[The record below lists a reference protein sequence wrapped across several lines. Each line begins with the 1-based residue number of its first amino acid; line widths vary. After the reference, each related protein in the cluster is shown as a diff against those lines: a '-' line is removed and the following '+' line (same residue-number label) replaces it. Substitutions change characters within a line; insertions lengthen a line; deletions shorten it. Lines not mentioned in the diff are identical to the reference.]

1 MTEEK
6 VMQNNTEIDVK
17 KAEMILQKIII
28 KENNNI
34 KSKAKNDGEMVKMI
48 QKLIQEEVECY

>member
-17 KAEMILQKIII
+17 KANLILQKIII
-28 KENNNI
+28 KENNNL
-34 KSKAKNDGEMVKMI
+34 KRKDKNDGEMVKII
-48 QKLIQEEVECY
+48 QKLIEEEVKCY

>member
-17 KAEMILQKIII
+17 KAQLILQKIII

-34 KSKAKNDGEMVKMI
+34 KRKDKK
-48 QKLIQEEVECY
+48 

>member
-1 MTEEK
+1 MIEEK

-17 KAEMILQKIII
+17 KAYTILKKIIE
-28 KENNNI
+28 KENNNA
-34 KSKAKNDGEMVKMI
+34 KRGDKNDSEMVKTI

>member
-1 MTEEK
+1 MSEEK
-6 VMQNNTEIDVK
+6 IIQNNTEIDVK
-17 KAEMILQKIII
+17 KAQLILQKIII

-34 KSKAKNDGEMVKMI
+34 KRKDKNDGDMVKFI

>member
-1 MTEEK
+1 MSEEK
-6 VMQNNTEIDVK
+6 IIQNNTEIDVK
-17 KAEMILQKIII
+17 KAQLILQKIII

-34 KSKAKNDGEMVKMI
+34 KRKDKNDGDMVKII